1 MAEVKC
7 NHKIFIVE
15 DDSWYRNLL
24 SYTLQLNP
32 DYEVVGFENAKD
44 CLNNLHQKPDL
55 ITIDYSLPGMN
66 GA

>member
-44 CLNNLHQKPDL
+44 CLNNLHQNP
-55 ITIDYSLPGMN
+55 I
-66 GA
+66 